1 MSLTAALSSS
11 VSALATL
18 QSQTRLLSANVAN
31 AQNENYTRKVASLTT
46 PAIDGLPGSPLISQI
61 VRVAAP
67 EVQQDLYTAQAT
79 YGKLNTQKLLSAD
92 LAEILDTTTTT
103 GEQPALAKLV
113 SEFELAWKNLEAN
126 PENAA
131 LSSEVIRRGQDL
143 AVKINQLN
151 AKQTQLRTRAD
162 DTVQNAINTINDAS
176 IQIQKLN
183 VQISSTLGSGQP
195 TGDLEDLRDLQ
206 VARISEMVG
215 VRTLT
220 NDRGEMTVY
229 TEAGVQITGTIAQQF
244 TYTPSTTGNAGT
256 ITYQG
261 ATTTLNGGFLN
272 GSIRAALDYLD
283 PTTAAVNSPDPN
295 VGTLAKYVN
304 QLDSF
309 AYNLI
314 NIVNTAYN
322 AAEAA
327 VPAPTPAEGTDFFTF
342 GGLTSEEAQGITVN
356 TDLING
362 NASLKLLAAG
372 DVQQAMRNTQ
382 ITLNDINRQ
391 GAEGN
396 GLLTG
401 NLTIF
406 GLVDTVLA
414 YHARNADVNATNA
427 DSAEQVQHTLDQKY
441 RNLTGVDI
449 DTELANLQILQNNY
463 AAMANVLNSI
473 TTMFDQLVNIGR

>member
-46 PAIDGLPGSPLISQI
+46 PAIDGLPGSPLIAQI

-67 EVQQDLYTAQAT
+67 EVQQDLYTAQAN

-113 SEFELAWKNLEAN
+113 SDFELAWKNLEAN

-206 VARISEMVG
+206 VARLSELVSI
-215 VRTLT
+215 RTLT

-244 TYTPSTTGNAGT
+244 SYTPSTTGNAGT

-261 ATTTLNGGFLN
+261 STTVLNGGFLN

-283 PTTAAVNSPDPN
+283 PTTTAVNSPDPN

-356 TDLING
+356 TALTNG
-362 NASLKLLAAG
+362 TASLKILAAG

-414 YHARNADVNATNA
+414 YHARNADVNSTNA

-441 RNLTGVDI
+441 RNMTGVDI

>member
-261 ATTTLNGGFLN
+261 ATTALNGGFLN

>member
-295 VGTLAKYVN
+295 IGTLAKYVN